1 MVLDYAEDAFVVVT
15 SAFGSEVY
23 DYASGRVGFDSANC
37 LAEAEHVGRISVEL
51 ELGGKVGIVNH
62 VQDSVSLSL
71 NVYFT
76 KV

>member
-51 ELGGKVGIVNH
+51 ELGG
-62 VQDSVSLSL
+62 
-71 NVYFT
+71 
-76 KV
+76 